1 MNCNCS
7 ALIFLRSFLNQRL
20 AGARPMVPRKQLRLA
35 LLFHFQNVRNNFTIK
50 TLQRAHNSSAKAF
63 FCVKATSIFQGTL
76 YIIQSKHYKEL
87 LIFGQ
92 GLLLCQ
98 SHMICINHIKSRYA
112 QITLRHKSRYAHT
125 LSPLLRRNPSV
136 SPGVSAK
143 VFIRRCHVKK
153 QSATSVMLDSK
164 SAGGLVLAFQKIF
177 KVIDMD
183 GRPSGIESL

>member
-20 AGARPMVPRKQLRLA
+20 AGARPMVPRKQLRLP
-35 LLFHFQNVRNNFTIK
+35 LLFYFQNVRYNFTIK

-63 FCVKATSIFQGTL
+63 FCVKATSIFQGNL

-98 SHMICINHIKSRYA
+98 SHMICINNIKSRYA
-112 QITLRHKSRYAHT
+112 QIALRANLVTRYSRYDTNHVTRTHCRRYSGEIRACH
-125 LSPLLRRNPSV
+125 PAWAPKYLLDIVTS
-136 SPGVSAK
+136 K
-143 VFIRRCHVKK
+143 VKIYH
-153 QSATSVMLDSK
+153 
-164 SAGGLVLAFQKIF
+164 IF
-177 KVIDMD
+177 KHIQRED
-183 GRPSGIESL
+183 